1 MTINL
6 KLVFRVFLPLTGIS
20 LLIFIF
26 SSADSPDPSN
36 LSVESMGGHFEA
48 TREPRIGEARMA
60 SVLSQ
65 GQALIINATSIRSG
79 NLITDSLPIA
89 LELDDPKGEIEL
101 LDGDTIWFSGDF
113 GETDELGD
121 SIWLRG
127 SVEVW
132 TSNGYTANMDTVRS
146 NLNSTYLEGFGN
158 IEGFGP
164 IGTVT
169 SKKLE
174 IYQDSKQGDA
184 YILKFLEEVFVTYWP
199 ED

>member
-1 MTINL
+1 ML
-6 KLVFRVFLPLTGIS
+6 RV
-20 LLIFIF
+20 
-26 SSADSPDPSN
+26 
-36 LSVESMGGHFEA
+36 VQ
-48 TREPRIGEARMA
+48 GE
-60 SVLSQ
+60 LSQ

-89 LELDDPKGEIEL
+89 LELDNPKGEIEL
-101 LDGDTIWFSGDF
+101 LNGDTIWFSGDF
-113 GETDELGD
+113 GEIDELGD

-132 TSNGYTANMDTVRS
+132 TSNGYTASMDTLRS
-146 NLNSTYLEGFGN
+146 NLNSTYLEGFGD

-174 IYQDSKQGDA
+174 IYQDSNQGDA